1 MYLWDRK
8 HINELIN
15 YLNSMPQ
22 NENTS
27 EVIETEL
34 EILNFIKA
42 RFHALETYK
51 DVMWEDEEKYE
62 SVSIYTDITNEILNK
77 GYHLDDITKEKY
89 KRIDSSRKN
98 ILAFTRDNI
107 KSIDKKWA
115 ELLEPH
121 FKDKRYIN
129 FHSKH
134 NNTIFLTYLNKV
146 FISLSKE
153 NNIEDFITP
162 THEYFHIL
170 TYLLNNKAIDT
181 IEREAIPI
189 LGELITTYEMR
200 KKHLFSRETIKADIN
215 NFYIIDQQLKA
226 YPYRLDVLA
235 NNVDINDIP
244 KHLNT
249 KFNVKKDDIKLI
261 YDYSLDYIYSIIISY
276 FLAIE
281 LFEIYKQDKEKCIY
295 ICNQIISSNKDITDK
310 LKENEIKLTKS
321 SDKYIKEL
329 KKNITI
335 N

>member
-89 KRIDSSRKN
+89 KRIDSSRKD

-107 KSIDKKWA
+107 KNIDKKWA

-121 FKDKRYIN
+121 FKD
-129 FHSKH
+129 
-134 NNTIFLTYLNKV
+134 
-146 FISLSKE
+146 
-153 NNIEDFITP
+153 
-162 THEYFHIL
+162 
-170 TYLLNNKAIDT
+170 
-181 IEREAIPI
+181 
-189 LGELITTYEMR
+189 
-200 KKHLFSRETIKADIN
+200 
-215 NFYIIDQQLKA
+215 
-226 YPYRLDVLA
+226 
-235 NNVDINDIP
+235 
-244 KHLNT
+244 
-249 KFNVKKDDIKLI
+249 
-261 YDYSLDYIYSIIISY
+261 
-276 FLAIE
+276 
-281 LFEIYKQDKEKCIY
+281 
-295 ICNQIISSNKDITDK
+295 
-310 LKENEIKLTKS
+310 
-321 SDKYIKEL
+321 
-329 KKNITI
+329 
-335 N
+335 

>member
-15 YLNSMPQ
+15 YLKSMPQ
-22 NENTS
+22 NENTN
-27 EVIETEL
+27 EVIETDL

-42 RFHALETYK
+42 IFHSIENYK
-51 DVMWEDEEKYE
+51 TVMLDDEEKYE
-62 SVSIYTDITNEILNK
+62 TVSIYTDITNGILNK

-89 KRIDSSRKN
+89 KRIESSRKD

-107 KSIDKKWA
+107 KNIDKKWA

-121 FKDKRYIN
+121 FRDKRYIN

-162 THEYFHIL
+162 THEYLLIL

-181 IEREAIPI
+181 IEREALPI
-189 LGELITTYEMR
+189 LGELITTHEMR
-200 KKHLFSRETIKADIN
+200 KKHLFTKETIKADLN
-215 NFYIIDQQLKA
+215 SFYIVDQQLKA
-226 YPYRLDVLA
+226 YPYRLDVLTKKIEFE
-235 NNVDINDIP
+235 NIT
-244 KHLNT
+244 KHIMT
-249 KFNVKKDDIKLI
+249 KFNVKKGDIKLI
-261 YDYSLDYIYSIIISY
+261 YDYSLDYIYSIILSY

-295 ICNQIISSNKDITDK
+295 ICNQIITSNKSFTEK
-310 LKENEIKLTKS
+310 LNEHNIELTKS

-329 KKNITI
+329 KKNITTK
-335 N
+335 